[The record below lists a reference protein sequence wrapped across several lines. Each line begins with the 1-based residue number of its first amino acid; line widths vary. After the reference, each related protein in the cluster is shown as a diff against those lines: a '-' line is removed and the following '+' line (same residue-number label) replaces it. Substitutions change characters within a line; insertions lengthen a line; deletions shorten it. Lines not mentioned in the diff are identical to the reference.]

1 MANHIIIGGHG
12 KVALLTMP
20 LLREAGHSVTGVIRN
35 PEHVHDVEAAGGKPL
50 VLDVETASED
60 DLVRA
65 FEGKAAVVWSAGAG
79 GGNPGRT
86 YAVDRDAAIR
96 SMAAALRAGVRRYVM
111 VSYLGAGPDHGIPED
126 NPFHAYAQAKAAAD
140 SHLHASGLDWTILG
154 PATLTLEKPTGTID
168 LAPLHDPAGRT
179 VSRGNVALT
188 IQAALEM
195 GETIGRTFEYVDGA
209 TDIREAFR
217 SRDRPRRGSGS
228 CSPTD

>member
-1 MANHIIIGGHG
+1 MANHIVIGGHG

-20 LLREAGHSVTGVIRN
+20 LLRDAGHSVTGVTCN
-35 PEHVHDVEAAGGKPL
+35 PEHGHDVEAVGGKPL
-50 VLDVETASED
+50 VLDVETALED

-65 FEGKAAVVWSAGAG
+65 FEGKDAVVWSAGAG

-96 SMAAALRAGVRRYVM
+96 SMEAAFRAGVRRYVM
-111 VSYLGAGPDHGIPED
+111 VSYFGAGPDHGIPQD
-126 NPFHAYAQAKAAAD
+126 DPFHAYAQAKAAAD
-140 SHLHASGLDWTILG
+140 AHLRSSGLDWTILG

-168 LAPLHDPAGRT
+168 LAPLHESAGRT

-195 GETIGRTFEYVDGA
+195 DETIGRTLEYVDGA

-217 SRDRPRRGSGS
+217 SRD
-228 CSPTD
+228 

>member
-1 MANHIIIGGHG
+1 MADHIVIGGHG

-20 LLREAGHSVTGVIRN
+20 LLRDAGHSVTGVIRN
-35 PEHVHDVEAAGGKPL
+35 PEHGHDVEAVGGKPL
-50 VLDVETASED
+50 VLDVETALED

-65 FEGKAAVVWSAGAG
+65 FEGKDAVVWSAGAG

-96 SMAAALRAGVRRYVM
+96 SMEAAFRAGVRRYVM
-111 VSYLGAGPDHGIPED
+111 VSYFRAGPDHGIPQD
-126 NPFHAYAQAKAAAD
+126 DPFHAYAQAKAAAD
-140 SHLHASGLDWTILG
+140 AHLRSSGLDWTILG

-168 LAPLHDPAGRT
+168 LAPLRESAGRT

-195 GETIGRTFEYVDGA
+195 GETIGRTLEYVDGA

-217 SRDRPRRGSGS
+217 SRG
-228 CSPTD
+228 

>member
-1 MANHIIIGGHG
+1 MANYIIMGGHG
-12 KVALLTMP
+12 RVALLAMP

-35 PEHVHDVEAAGGKPL
+35 PEHRHDIEEVGGKPL
-50 VLDVETASED
+50 VLDLETASED

-65 FEGKAAVVWSAGAG
+65 FEGKDAVVWSAGAG

-96 SMAAALRAGVRRYVM
+96 SMDAALRAGVRRYVM
-111 VSYLGAGPDHGIPED
+111 VSYFGAGPGHGIPED

-140 SHLHASGLDWTILG
+140 AHLRSSGLEWTILG
-154 PATLTLEKPTGTID
+154 PATLTFEKPTGAID
-168 LAPLHDPAGRT
+168 LAPLHESTEER

-195 GETIGRTFEYVDGA
+195 EETIGRTLEYVDGG

-217 SRDRPRRGSGS
+217 SRE
-228 CSPTD
+228 

>member
-20 LLREAGHSVTGVIRN
+20 LLRDAGHSVTGVIRN
-35 PEHVHDVEAAGGKPL
+35 PEHGHDVEAVGGKSL
-50 VLDVETASED
+50 VLDVETALED

-65 FEGKAAVVWSAGAG
+65 FEGKDAVVWSAGAG

-96 SMAAALRAGVRRYVM
+96 SMEAAFRAGVRRYVM
-111 VSYLGAGPDHGIPED
+111 VSYLGAGPDHGIPQD
-126 NPFHAYAQAKAAAD
+126 APFYAYAQAKAAAD
-140 SHLHASGLDWTILG
+140 AHLRSSGLDWTILG
-154 PATLTLEKPTGTID
+154 PATLTFEKPTGTID
-168 LAPLHDPAGRT
+168 LAPLRDSVEKR

-188 IQAALEM
+188 IRAALEM
-195 GETIGRTFEYVDGA
+195 DETIGRTLEYVDGA

-217 SRDRPRRGSGS
+217 SRD
-228 CSPTD
+228 

>member
-1 MANHIIIGGHG
+1 MYPLPILARFATPHRCFDHV
-12 KVALLTMP
+12 VAAIPGMVVAVPEIMISGCLKNLP
-20 LLREAGHSVTGVIRN
+20 LVCPVPWHEIWS
-35 PEHVHDVEAAGGKPL
+35 
-50 VLDVETASED
+50 VLDVETALED

-65 FEGKAAVVWSAGAG
+65 FEGKDAVVWSAGAG

-96 SMAAALRAGVRRYVM
+96 SMGAALRAGVRRYVM
-111 VSYLGAGPDHGIPED
+111 VSYFGAGPDHGISQD
-126 NPFHAYAQAKAAAD
+126 APFHAYAQAKAAAD
-140 SHLHASGLDWTILG
+140 AHLRSSGLDWTILG

-168 LAPLHDPAGRT
+168 LAPLRESAGRT

-195 GETIGRTFEYVDGA
+195 GETIGRTLEYVDGA

-217 SRDRPRRGSGS
+217 SRG
-228 CSPTD
+228 

>member
-1 MANHIIIGGHG
+1 MADHIVIGGHG

-35 PEHVHDVEAAGGKPL
+35 PEHEHDIEAAGGKPL
-50 VLDVETASED
+50 VLDMETALED

-65 FEGKAAVVWSAGAG
+65 FEGKDAVVWSAGAG

-96 SMAAALRAGVRRYVM
+96 SMDAALRAGVRRYVM
-111 VSYLGAGPDHGIPED
+111 VSYFGAGPDHGIPQD
-126 NPFHAYAQAKAAAD
+126 DPFHAYARAKAAAD
-140 SHLHASGLDWTILG
+140 AHLRSSGLDWTILG

-168 LAPLHDPAGRT
+168 LAPLRESAGRT

-195 GETIGRTFEYVDGA
+195 GETIGRTLEYVDGA

-217 SRDRPRRGSGS
+217 SRD
-228 CSPTD
+228 

>member
-1 MANHIIIGGHG
+1 MADHIIIGGHG
-12 KVALLTMP
+12 KVSLLTMP

-35 PEHVHDVEAAGGKPL
+35 PEHEHDIEAAGGKPL
-50 VLDVETASED
+50 VLDVETALED

-65 FEGKAAVVWSAGAG
+65 FEGKDAVVWSAGAG

-96 SMAAALRAGVRRYVM
+96 SMGAALRAGVRRYVM
-111 VSYLGAGPDHGIPED
+111 VSY
-126 NPFHAYAQAKAAAD
+126 FHAYAQAKAAAD
-140 SHLHASGLDWTILG
+140 AHLRSSGLDWTILG

-168 LAPLHDPAGRT
+168 LAPLRESAGRT

-195 GETIGRTFEYVDGA
+195 GETIGRTLEYVDGA

-217 SRDRPRRGSGS
+217 SRG
-228 CSPTD
+228 

>member
-1 MANHIIIGGHG
+1 MADHIIIGGHG

-35 PEHVHDVEAAGGKPL
+35 PEHERDIEAAGGKPL
-50 VLDVETASED
+50 VLDMETALED

-65 FEGKAAVVWSAGAG
+65 FEGKDAVVWSAGAG

-96 SMAAALRAGVRRYVM
+96 SMDAALRAGVRRYVM
-111 VSYLGAGPDHGIPED
+111 VSYFGAGPDHGIPQD
-126 NPFHAYAQAKAAAD
+126 DPFHAYAQAKAAAD
-140 SHLHASGLDWTILG
+140 AHLRSSGLDRTILG

-168 LAPLHDPAGRT
+168 LAPLRESAGRT

-195 GETIGRTFEYVDGA
+195 GETIGRTLEYVDGA

-217 SRDRPRRGSGS
+217 SRG
-228 CSPTD
+228 